1 MIIVLNAIVQI
12 IEKKNLMEMHM
23 ENAFVILVI
32 MMMAKI
38 IYAYNAII
46 VGNKL
51 NLIILFK
58 H

>member
-32 MMMAKI
+32 IMMAKI

-46 VGNKL
+46 VGKKL
-51 NLIILFK
+51 NLIILI
-58 H
+58 

>member
-1 MIIVLNAIVQI
+1 MG
-12 IEKKNLMEMHM
+12 
-23 ENAFVILVI
+23 NAFVILVI

-46 VGNKL
+46 VGNKI

>member
-46 VGNKL
+46 VGKKF